1 MVKHLRLLTTGA
13 FTLLL
18 WTKCTV
24 NVTNWGKSLL
34 KEEEEG
40 YKWEWWEKDDI
51 KRSQK
56 R

>member
-13 FTLLL
+13 FTLL
-18 WTKCTV
+18 WTKCTI